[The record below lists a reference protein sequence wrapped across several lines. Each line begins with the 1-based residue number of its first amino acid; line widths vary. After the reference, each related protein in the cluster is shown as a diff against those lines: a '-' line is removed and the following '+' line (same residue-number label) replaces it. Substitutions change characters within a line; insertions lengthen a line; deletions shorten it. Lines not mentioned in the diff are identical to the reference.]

1 MATLRRMTLPEP
13 VTLTR
18 FDMALCVFSFC
29 FITLLSV
36 LAGQSNTFN
45 KKLRFSL
52 CEREA
57 HKGKAV
63 YGVIV
68 EFQSTTTGATISGTH
83 LTNTLLATQ
92 ESCKVVIESLLG

>member
-1 MATLRRMTLPEP
+1 MANGKYLSAERTDSGDLLRRKWLMATLRRMTLPEP

-36 LAGQSNTFN
+36 PAGQSNVFN

-57 HKGKAV
+57 HKGEAV
-63 YGVIV
+63 
-68 EFQSTTTGATISGTH
+68 
-83 LTNTLLATQ
+83 
-92 ESCKVVIESLLG
+92 